1 MLQNKIYQNF
11 IKEILK
17 TFLVILFGL
26 SVIAWTVRAVSFL
39 DLIVENGYS
48 IITYFQYSF
57 LNLFGIMTKFIPLS
71 FLLSLMIFIIKQ
83 LQENEFIIL
92 WTSGVKKLRIINL
105 FFIVSIFIF
114 IFYICFSAF
123 ITPFALNK
131 SRLLL
136 SKDGFNSFLPT
147 IRIQQFSDSFEGF
160 TFIVDKKFKNQIK
173 NVFIHDESNTLKN
186 IASDSSDNNSTTI
199 IAQEGIVEE
208 KRMLLFDGKIIFS
221 KKEKF
226 ENNIVKFS
234 QLNID
239 LKDLKTSTI
248 KNPKLQETFTLDL
261 IRCIFGSGKIDILNC
276 KEHTKNEIITNLN
289 RRLVLP
295 LYIPVIALMCSFLL
309 IKTRTKNNYFLNK
322 NTIFIFSFLILL
334 YAELIIR
341 YTGVSRLIGSLFLV
355 SPILLMPII
364 YVTLMFKLSN
374 ESLKK

>member
-1 MLQNKIYQNF
+1 
-11 IKEILK
+11 
-17 TFLVILFGL
+17 
-26 SVIAWTVRAVSFL
+26 
-39 DLIVENGYS
+39 
-48 IITYFQYSF
+48 
-57 LNLFGIMTKFIPLS
+57 
-71 FLLSLMIFIIKQ
+71 
-83 LQENEFIIL
+83 
-92 WTSGVKKLRIINL
+92 
-105 FFIVSIFIF
+105 
-114 IFYICFSAF
+114 
-123 ITPFALNK
+123 
-131 SRLLL
+131 
-136 SKDGFNSFLPT
+136 
-147 IRIQQFSDSFEGF
+147 
-160 TFIVDKKFKNQIK
+160 
-173 NVFIHDESNTLKN
+173 
-186 IASDSSDNNSTTI
+186 
-199 IAQEGIVEE
+199 
-208 KRMLLFDGKIIFS
+208 
-221 KKEKF
+221 
-226 ENNIVKFS
+226 VKFS